1 MKPLNKAERWYL
13 YLWLFITAD
22 FETFQSAGYTG
33 ELLAAGRMITEPKRH
48 KELQVYGAFLL
59 HETYE

>member
-13 YLWLFITAD
+13 YLWLFITED
-22 FETFQSAGYTG
+22 FEAYQDSGHADALIT
-33 ELLAAGRMITEPKRH
+33 AGREIKDGKRH
-48 KELQVYGAFLL
+48 TELQKYGAFLL